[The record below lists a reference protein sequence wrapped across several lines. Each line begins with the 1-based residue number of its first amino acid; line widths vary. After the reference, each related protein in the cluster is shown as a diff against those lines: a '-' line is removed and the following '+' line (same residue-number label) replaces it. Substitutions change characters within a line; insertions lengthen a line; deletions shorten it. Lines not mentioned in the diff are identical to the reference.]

1 MKLKNVI
8 KRTNSSILYLLF
20 FTIFMGELMSSNSLP
35 KYYTK
40 SLENGLQIVAIP
52 MDNGSNVVSTDIFY
66 KVGSKDEKMG
76 KSGIAHMLE
85 HLNFKSTKNLKS
97 GEFDEIV
104 KGFGGV
110 NNASTSFDYTHYYIK
125 SSSKNMAKSLEL
137 FAELME
143 NLTLKDE
150 EFQPERDVVAEER
163 RWRTDNNPMGYMQF
177 RLFNNAYIYH
187 PYHWTPIGFMNDI
200 KNWDIKDIKNFHST
214 FYQPKN
220 AIVVVAGDINKDEV
234 FEQTK
239 KYFNNIKNDK
249 EIVRQS
255 YTVEPKQD
263 GAKRLIVKKDSQVE
277 MLAMAYHIPSFEHK
291 DQVAL
296 SALSEL
302 LSSGKSSIL
311 HKVLVNEKK
320 LVNSIYAYN
329 IELKDPGLFLFFAVC
344 NQDVKT
350 KTVEK
355 EILKI
360 IKDIKKGNISKKDI
374 EKIKINT
381 KADFIFS
388 LENSS
393 SVASLLGSYF
403 VRDNIK
409 PLFEYEEDIEKLKKS
424 DIIEVAKKY
433 LIKDNST
440 TVILK
445 KGEKDEKKSFKITTK
460 NRKKANI

>member
-1 MKLKNVI
+1 
-8 KRTNSSILYLLF
+8 
-20 FTIFMGELMSSNSLP
+20 MSSNSLP

-311 HKVLVNEKK
+311 HKVLVDEKK

-445 KGEKDEKKSFKITTK
+445 KGEKDEKEEL
-460 NRKKANI
+460 

>member
-1 MKLKNVI
+1 M
-8 KRTNSSILYLLF
+8 
-20 FTIFMGELMSSNSLP
+20 SNSLP

-40 SLENGLQIVAIP
+40 KLENGLQIVAIP
-52 MDNGSNVVSTDIFY
+52 MKNNSKVVSSNIFY
-66 KVGSKDEKMG
+66 KVGSRDEKMG

-85 HLNFKSTKNLKS
+85 HLNFKSTKNLKA

-110 NNASTSFDYTHYYIK
+110 NNASTSFDYTNYYIK
-125 SSSKNMAKSLEL
+125 SSSQNMGKSLEL

-163 RWRTDNNPMGYMQF
+163 RWRTDNNPMGYLQF
-177 RLFNNAYIYH
+177 RLFNNAYMYH
-187 PYHWTPIGFMNDI
+187 PYHWTPIGFMSDI
-200 KNWDIKDIKNFHST
+200 KNWTIEDIKDFHST
-214 FYQPKN
+214 YYQPKN
-220 AIVVVAGDINKDEV
+220 AIVVVAGDISKEEV
-234 FEQTK
+234 FENAS
-239 KYFNNIKNDK
+239 KYFKDIKNTK
-249 EIVRQS
+249 EIPS
-255 YTVEPKQD
+255 KLHTIEPKQD
-263 GAKRLIVKKDSQVE
+263 GAKKIIINRDSAVQ
-277 MLAMAYHIPSFEHK
+277 MLAISYHIPNFEHK

-311 HKVLVNEKK
+311 QKKLVDEKR

-329 IELKDPGLFLFFAVC
+329 LELKDPGVFLFVAVA
-344 NQDVKT
+344 NEGVKA
-350 KTVEK
+350 KEIEK
-355 EILKI
+355 EILDI
-360 IKDIKKGNISKKDI
+360 IEQIKKGKISKNDI

-393 SVASLLGSYF
+393 SVASLYGSYF

-409 PLFEYEEDIEKLKKS
+409 PLITYEQKVDKLSKK
-424 DIIEVAKKY
+424 DLIKVANKY
-433 LIKDNST
+433 LTKNNST
-440 TVILK
+440 TLILK
-445 KGEKDEKKSFKITTK
+445 PEK
-460 NRKKANI
+460 

>member
-1 MKLKNVI
+1 
-8 KRTNSSILYLLF
+8 
-20 FTIFMGELMSSNSLP
+20 MSSNSLP
-35 KYYTK
+35 KYYTQT
-40 SLENGLQIVAIP
+40 LENGLRIVAIP

-85 HLNFKSTKNLKS
+85 HLNFKSTKNLKA

-110 NNASTSFDYTHYYIK
+110 NNASTSFDFTHYYIK

-137 FAELME
+137 FAELMQ

-200 KNWDIKDIKNFHST
+200 KNWTIEDIKDFHST

-220 AIVVVAGDINKDEV
+220 AIVVVAGDIDKNSV
-234 FEQTK
+234 FKETE
-239 KYFNNIKNDK
+239 KYFKDVKNTKD
-249 EIVRQS
+249 IVRQS

-263 GAKRLIVKKDSQVE
+263 GAKRLIIKKDSAVE
-277 MLAMAYHIPSFEHK
+277 MLTIAFHIPNFEHK

-302 LSSGKSSIL
+302 LSSGKSSL
-311 HKVLVNEKK
+311 LQKVLVDEKK
-320 LVNSIYAYN
+320 LVNTVYAYN
-329 IELKDPGLFLFFAVC
+329 VELKDPGLFLFSAVC
-344 NQDVKT
+344 NQGVKA
-350 KTVEK
+350 KDVEK

-360 IKDIKKGNISKKDI
+360 ISSIKEGNISKKDI
-374 EKIKINT
+374 EKVKINT

-393 SVASLLGSYF
+393 SVASILGSYF

-409 PLFEYEEDIEKLKKS
+409 PLFEYEEEIEKLKKS
-424 DIIEVAKKY
+424 DVINVAKKY
-433 LIKDNST
+433 LTKDNST

-445 KGEKDEKKSFKITTK
+445 KGRKDEKEEL
-460 NRKKANI
+460 